1 MVNTQSIA
9 KLVRVATLSAALVV
23 PVAAGAYAQAGAND
37 AFGSQQ
43 QAQILNAART
53 PSQTALNAGQ
63 QDALNNAFKVGQNTA
78 FGSALAPQP
87 GTVGTNYASVGTF
100 QVATVGTLQSP
111 SADLVGKGGHADDV
125 ARLIYQPGSRPAG
138 W

>member
-1 MVNTQSIA
+1 MANTRSIA
-9 KLVRVATLSAALVV
+9 KLLRVAALSTVLVA
-23 PVAAGAYAQAGAND
+23 PVAAGAYAQSGEND

-43 QAQILNAART
+43 QAQILRAART
-53 PSQTALNAGQ
+53 APTSALNGGQ

-100 QVATVGTLQSP
+100 QVATVGAVHSP
-111 SADLVGKGGHADDV
+111 SADLVGTGGHADDV
-125 ARLIYQPGSRPAG
+125 ARQIYQPGSRPAG